1 MKFPTVPVLLTVVC
15 AFPFLAAPVTG
26 AEITGAESGAGAW
39 QLPLKG
45 VPPSSILSEFAPPKS
60 QHGAGHRG
68 VDFPASHGDKVVS
81 VGDGIVLFAGII
93 AGKPVVSIE
102 LSDSFRAF
110 GKSVRATYEPVV
122 ATVKMGDIVSAGEPI
137 GQISFTRTNSG
148 HCYNSC
154 LHFGLKTSPKSLNQ
168 YLSPRTLWKTA
179 AQLLPSAWPTNSD
192 RYRSPILDGQSQKSS
207 LTVRR

>member
-1 MKFPTVPVLLTVVC
+1 MKFPTVPALLTVVC
-15 AFPFLAAPVTG
+15 SFPFLAAPATG
-26 AEITGAESGAGAW
+26 AEAGVGAW

-45 VPPSSILSEFAPPKS
+45 VPPSSIMSEFTPPKS
-60 QHGAGHRG
+60 QYGAGHRG

-81 VGDGIVLFAGII
+81 VGDGIVLFAGTI

-102 LSDSFRAF
+102 LSDSFHTF
-110 GKSVRATYEPVV
+110 GELVRATYEPVV
-122 ATVKMGDIVSAGEPI
+122 ATVKTGDIVSAGEPI

-154 LHFGLKTSPKSLNQ
+154 LHFGLKTSTKSLNQ
-168 YLSPRTLWKTA
+168 YLSPRTLWKTT
-179 AQLLPSAWPTNSD
+179 AQLLPSTWPTNF
-192 RYRSPILDGQSQKSS
+192 YRHPSQISDGQSQKSS